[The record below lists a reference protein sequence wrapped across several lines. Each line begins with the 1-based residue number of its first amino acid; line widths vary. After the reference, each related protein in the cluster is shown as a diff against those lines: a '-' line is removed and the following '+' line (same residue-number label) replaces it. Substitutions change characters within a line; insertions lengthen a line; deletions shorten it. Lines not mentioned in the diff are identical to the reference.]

1 MYYPRFENTLEHS
14 FGCLPKTHFI
24 WRLGCPVCSKSLL
37 QCCSKLK
44 SLKILQIRNSPKL
57 WLGKR
62 CIVYRL
68 LSIGFHAFQASFSQK
83 RMTWM
88 ILALQVEYQYDK
100 PRVGVAGSG
109 GWVVAINVSAV
120 VVKECRGK
128 RVVTWAARSDGQ
140 DMCQLNMSSSFQLEQ
155 RLFPVPSNFR
165 CPISKLYYLFMSISP
180 MYPRYPII
188 RSNISICMPWPAR
201 PPWSSP
207 TCSGSSGIG
216 STAAVGG
223 VAAVAGFRGALRW
236 RHIPDLMR
244 SLAYHLGQYHDQE
257 IEIHKTTLKL
267 PPPCSLSFTTI

>member
-1 MYYPRFENTLEHS
+1 MSRQTCGH
-14 FGCLPKTHFI
+14 
-24 WRLGCPVCSKSLL
+24 LGC
-37 QCCSKLK
+37 
-44 SLKILQIRNSPKL
+44 
-57 WLGKR
+57 
-62 CIVYRL
+62 
-68 LSIGFHAFQASFSQK
+68 
-83 RMTWM
+83 
-88 ILALQVEYQYDK
+88 
-100 PRVGVAGSG
+100 
-109 GWVVAINVSAV
+109 
-120 VVKECRGK
+120 
-128 RVVTWAARSDGQ
+128 ARSDGQ

-155 RLFPVPSNFR
+155 RLFPVSSNFR

-236 RHIPDLMR
+236 RHIPDLMH
-244 SLAYHLGQYHDQE
+244 SLAYHLRQYHDQE

-267 PPPCSLSFTTI
+267 PPPCSLSVTTI